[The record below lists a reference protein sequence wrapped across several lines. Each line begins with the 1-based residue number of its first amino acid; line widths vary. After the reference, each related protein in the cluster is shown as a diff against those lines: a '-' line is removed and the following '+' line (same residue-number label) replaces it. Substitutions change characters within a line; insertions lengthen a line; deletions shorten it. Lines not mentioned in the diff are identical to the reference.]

1 MTGQWFSTGNPVSS
15 NNKTDCYDISKILLK
30 VTLNTITD
38 NEDIYLLCETFI
50 VVCGIFI
57 AVSFHFTFVVL

>member
-1 MTGQWFSTGNPVSS
+1 MA
-15 NNKTDCYDISKILLK
+15 
-30 VTLNTITD
+30 LNTITD
-38 NEDIYLLCETFI
+38 NKDIYLLCETFI